1 MVEILLATY
10 NGEKYLREQLD
21 SILAQ
26 TYKDF
31 FITVRDDGSTD
42 GTKDILNEY
51 AENYPEKFRMINTKS
66 DENFNSARNNFAI
79 LLQEAKGDDHFCL
92 CCQDDVWMP
101 DKLSKQMALMDAMEK
116 KYGSGIPLL
125 VHSDMEIVDENLQ
138 PLEKSYVKYANIQ
151 PEGFSLKKM
160 LAENCTVG
168 ITCLFDTSLLAIC
181 RDIPDEA
188 VSPEWWLGLHAAALG
203 KIGYI
208 DEPLVKY
215 RQHPG
220 SISGAVSGR
229 FFDIIKNGKF
239 RNSKFDTQKS
249 YYQAEAFLNANAKL
263 LNAEKTKII
272 AKYASFISAGKF
284 TKVMAALFG
293 GYAKN
298 SLLASII
305 QAANS

>member
-51 AENYPEKFRMINTKS
+51 AENYPDKFRMINTKS
-66 DENFNSARNNFAI
+66 DESFNSARNNFAI
-79 LLQEAKGDDHFCL
+79 LLQEANGDDHFCL

-181 RDIPDEA
+181 RDIPSNTDSTPA
-188 VSPEWWLGLHAAALG
+188 AYQVLSADVSSTL
-203 KIGYI
+203 
-208 DEPLVKY
+208 
-215 RQHPG
+215 
-220 SISGAVSGR
+220 
-229 FFDIIKNGKF
+229 
-239 RNSKFDTQKS
+239 SKT
-249 YYQAEAFLNANAKL
+249 
-263 LNAEKTKII
+263 
-272 AKYASFISAGKF
+272 
-284 TKVMAALFG
+284 
-293 GYAKN
+293 
-298 SLLASII
+298 
-305 QAANS
+305 ANSETANSTPRKATIRLRLSLMPIPSC